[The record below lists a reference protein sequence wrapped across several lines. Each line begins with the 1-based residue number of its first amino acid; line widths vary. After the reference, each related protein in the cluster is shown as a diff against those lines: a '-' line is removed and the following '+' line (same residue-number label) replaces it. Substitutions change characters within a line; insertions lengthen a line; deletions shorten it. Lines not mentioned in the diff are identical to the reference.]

1 MSDTFYEWDGV
12 LNFTSEII
20 IFCKINRWKYAF
32 LMLHFMDLGDSVY
45 WSDQMEP
52 GNIVFAVTVMKDKV
66 RFPENLSPQ
75 ARHVRLSQDVSP

>member
-1 MSDTFYEWDGV
+1 MKKYEDIKNV
-12 LNFTSEII
+12 LYTE
-20 IFCKINRWKYAF
+20 
-32 LMLHFMDLGDSVY
+32 G
-45 WSDQMEP
+45 MEP